1 MKKQN
6 SPLNQ
11 GIIIKKKKRKP
22 IKNKKI
28 KKANIFN
35 DVLKGG
41 KHNPPDN
48 NKLNYEYPHPH
59 QYSYKNKNRD
69 SLTIKRKKKRKKG
82 LGGGLGW
89 DDGTR
94 ERKRRK
100 RKWKPNKAW
109 VKKETT
115 NKKRNVYKYKRSR
128 TKKEILKL
136 GYQERLKLEHR
147 PLLEYNEVILLP
159 HDDKKP
165 YDIVKLK
172 KPKAK
177 SSVKDKLKRAHRYYK
192 GSITK
197 RLNRLI
203 ETKMLD
209 RETKLRII
217 RIINDTFLAIK
228 VMIDNGSANEDYLNC
243 IREKLK
249 DIIKFL
255 KKLEECNWSLGSYV
269 RNHGFHEVFAPMSEF
284 EITGSLKT
292 IEAVNKFSDYLKQ
305 CDIYIKNK

>member
-6 SPLNQ
+6 SLLNQ

-28 KKANIFN
+28 KKAPAFN
-35 DVLKGG
+35 DLLKPG
-41 KHNPPDN
+41 KQNPPDN
-48 NKLNYEYPHPH
+48 HKQNYEYPHPH
-59 QYSYKNKNRD
+59 HYRNKNKD
-69 SLTIKRKKKRKKG
+69 SLTIKRKKPRKKG

-100 RKWKPNKAW
+100 RKWKPNKVW
-109 VKKETT
+109 EKRER
-115 NKKRNVYKYKRSR
+115 NSKKRNTYKYKRTR

-136 GYQERLKLEHR
+136 EHK
-147 PLLEYNEVILLP
+147 PILLP
-159 HDDKKP
+159 PPKTKIIDG
-165 YDIVKLK
+165 VKLK

-177 SSVKDKLKRAHRYYK
+177 LSVKDKLKRAHRYYK

-269 RNHGFHEVFAPMSEF
+269 RNNGFHEVFAPMSEF

>member
-48 NKLNYEYPHPH
+48 HKQNYEYPHPH
-59 QYSYKNKNRD
+59 QYRYKNRD
-69 SLTIKRKKKRKKG
+69 SISFKRKKKRKNG
-82 LGGGLGW
+82 IGGGLGW

-109 VKKETT
+109 VKKET
-115 NKKRNVYKYKRSR
+115 NSKKRNVYKYKR
-128 TKKEILKL
+128 TKKQPLKL

-165 YDIVKLK
+165 YDLVKLK

-269 RNHGFHEVFAPMSEF
+269 RNNGFHEVFAPMSEF

>member
-48 NKLNYEYPHPH
+48 HKQNYEYPHPH
-59 QYSYKNKNRD
+59 QYSYKNRD
-69 SLTIKRKKKRKKG
+69 SLTIKRKKPRKKG

-115 NKKRNVYKYKRSR
+115 NKKRNVYKYKR
-128 TKKEILKL
+128 TKKQPLKL

-159 HDDKKP
+159 HDNKKP
-165 YDIVKLK
+165 YDLVKLK
-172 KPKAK
+172 KPKPK

-269 RNHGFHEVFAPMSEF
+269 RNNGFHEVFAPMSEF

>member
-59 QYSYKNKNRD
+59 QYRNKNRD
-69 SLTIKRKKKRKKG
+69 SLTIKRKKPRKKG

-115 NKKRNVYKYKRSR
+115 NKKRNVYKYKRN
-128 TKKEILKL
+128 KKQPLKL

-159 HDDKKP
+159 HDNKKP
-165 YDIVKLK
+165 YDLVKLK

-269 RNHGFHEVFAPMSEF
+269 RNNGFHEVFAPMSEF

>member
-28 KKANIFN
+28 KKAPSFN
-35 DVLKGG
+35 DVLKAE
-41 KHNPPDN
+41 KHKKPDN
-48 NKLNYEYPHPH
+48 HKQNYEYPHPH
-59 QYSYKNKNRD
+59 QYRNKNND
-69 SLTIKRKKKRKKG
+69 SLTFKRKKPRKKG

-94 ERKRRK
+94 ERKRKK

-109 VKKETT
+109 E
-115 NKKRNVYKYKRSR
+115 KRERNTKRKTYTYKYKRN
-128 TKKEILKL
+128 KKQI
-136 GYQERLKLEHR
+136 LKLEHK
-147 PLLEYNEVILLP
+147 PLLEYNKPILLP
-159 HDDKKP
+159 PPKTKIIDG
-165 YDIVKLK
+165 VKLK
-172 KPKAK
+172 KTKFK
-177 SSVKDKLKRAHRYYK
+177 SIINEKLKRSYRYYK
-192 GSITK
+192 GSISK

-209 RETKLRII
+209 KETKQRIT
-217 RIINDTFLAIK
+217 RIINDIFVSVK
-228 VMIDNGSANEDYLNC
+228 YMIDNGFPSLEYLEC

-249 DIIKFL
+249 DIIRFL
-255 KKLEECNWSLGSYV
+255 RKLEECNWSLGSYV
-269 RNHGFHEVFAPMSEF
+269 RNNGFHEVFAPMSEF

>member
-6 SPLNQ
+6 SLLNQ
-11 GIIIKKKKRKP
+11 GIVIKKKKRKP

-48 NKLNYEYPHPH
+48 HKQNYEYPHPH
-59 QYSYKNKNRD
+59 HYRNKNRD
-69 SLTIKRKKKRKKG
+69 SISFKRKKPRKKG

-115 NKKRNVYKYKRSR
+115 NKKRNVYKYKR

-136 GYQERLKLEHR
+136 EHK
-147 PLLEYNEVILLP
+147 PLLLP
-159 HDDKKP
+159 PPKNKIIDG
-165 YDIVKLK
+165 VKFK
-172 KPKAK
+172 KPKPK
-177 SSVKDKLKRAHRYYK
+177 SIINDKLKRTHRYYK

-228 VMIDNGSANEDYLNC
+228 VMIDNKSANEDYLNC

-269 RNHGFHEVFAPMSEF
+269 RNNGFHEVFAPMSEF

>member
-11 GIIIKKKKRKP
+11 GTVIKKKKRKP
-22 IKNKKI
+22 IKNKKV
-28 KKANIFN
+28 KKAPNFN
-35 DVLKGG
+35 DILKPN
-41 KHNPPDN
+41 KHKKPNN
-48 NKLNYEYPHPH
+48 NKLNYEYPNPH
-59 QYSYKNKNRD
+59 QYSYKNRD
-69 SLTIKRKKKRKKG
+69 SLTFKRKKKRKKG
-82 LGGGLGW
+82 LGEGLGW

-100 RKWKPNKAW
+100 RKWKPNEAW
-109 VKKETT
+109 V
-115 NKKRNVYKYKRSR
+115 
-128 TKKEILKL
+128 KKEILKL

-147 PLLEYNEVILLP
+147 PLLEHNKPILLP
-159 HDDKKP
+159 PPKTKIIDG
-165 YDIVKLK
+165 VFLK
-172 KPKAK
+172 KSKFK
-177 SSVKDKLKRAHRYYK
+177 SIINEKLKRSHRYYK
-192 GSITK
+192 GSISK

-209 RETKLRII
+209 KETKQRIT
-217 RIINDTFLAIK
+217 RIINDIFVSVNYMIK
-228 VMIDNGSANEDYLNC
+228 NGFPSLEYLEC

-249 DIIKFL
+249 DIVKFL

-269 RNHGFHEVFAPMSEF
+269 RNNGFHEVFAPMSEF

>member
-28 KKANIFN
+28 KKASVFN

-48 NKLNYEYPHPH
+48 HKQNYEYPHPH
-59 QYSYKNKNRD
+59 QYRYKNRD
-69 SLTIKRKKKRKKG
+69 SISFKRKKKRKNG
-82 LGGGLGW
+82 IGGGLGW

-109 VKKETT
+109 VKKET
-115 NKKRNVYKYKRSR
+115 NSKKRNVYKYKR
-128 TKKEILKL
+128 TKKQPLKL

-165 YDIVKLK
+165 YDLVKLK

-269 RNHGFHEVFAPMSEF
+269 RNNGFHEVFAPMSEF

>member
-6 SPLNQ
+6 LQLNQ
-11 GIIIKKKKRKP
+11 GIVIKKKKRKP
-22 IKNKKI
+22 IKNKKV
-28 KKANIFN
+28 KKAPLFN
-35 DVLKGG
+35 DLLKAGNH
-41 KHNPPDN
+41 KPPKN
-48 NKLNYEYPHPH
+48 NKQNYKYPHPH
-59 QYSYKNKNRD
+59 QYRNKNKD
-69 SLTIKRKKKRKKG
+69 GLTIKRKKPRKKG

-109 VKKETT
+109 E
-115 NKKRNVYKYKRSR
+115 KRERNSKRKTYTYKRG
-128 TKKEILKL
+128 KKQPLKL
-136 GYQERLKLEHR
+136 GYQERLKLEHK
-147 PLLEYNEVILLP
+147 PLLEYNKPILLP
-159 HDDKKP
+159 PPKTKVIDG
-165 YDIVKLK
+165 VSLK
-172 KPKAK
+172 KTKFK
-177 SSVKDKLKRAHRYYK
+177 SIINEKLKRSHRYYK
-192 GSITK
+192 GSISK

-209 RETKLRII
+209 RETKQRIT
-217 RIINDTFLAIK
+217 RIINDIFVSVK
-228 VMIDNGSANEDYLNC
+228 YMIDNGYPSLEYLEC

-249 DIIKFL
+249 DIVRFL
-255 KKLEECNWSLGSYV
+255 RKLEECNWSLGSYV
-269 RNHGFHEVFAPMSEF
+269 RNNGFHEVFAPMSEF

>member
-48 NKLNYEYPHPH
+48 HKQNYEYPHPH
-59 QYSYKNKNRD
+59 QYRYKNRD
-69 SLTIKRKKKRKKG
+69 SISFKRKKKRKNG
-82 LGGGLGW
+82 IGGGLGW
-89 DDGTR
+89 GDGTR

-109 VKKETT
+109 VKKETNT
-115 NKKRNVYKYKRSR
+115 KKRNTYKYKR
-128 TKKEILKL
+128 TKKQPLKL

-165 YDIVKLK
+165 YDLVKLK

-269 RNHGFHEVFAPMSEF
+269 RNNGFHEVFAPMSEF